1 MAIQMSL
8 ERAKFLIFLFFGANA
23 IIRQI
28 IQPIAGRENSKFN
41 PKNAPG
47 RHNCIL
53 SVILGR
59 LAIIIRLRLSILL
72 AVRSGILILRL
83 GILLA
88 ARSGVLILRLGILLA
103 VRSGVLILRLGIL
116 RLGLLCS
123 ILLGGFHPSSAFGAE
138 YSIIRHI
145 KTAIRAFFRHWH
157 ILLPKYEK
165 IYCLYYKITSSSCQA

>member
-1 MAIQMSL
+1 MILRLGVLLAVRSGV
-8 ERAKFLIFLFFGANA
+8 LILRLGILL
-23 IIRQI
+23 IIRS
-28 IQPIAGRENSKFN
+28 G
-41 PKNAPG
+41 
-47 RHNCIL
+47 IL
-53 SVILGR
+53 I
-59 LAIIIRLRLSILL
+59 LRLSILL

-88 ARSGVLILRLGILLA
+88 
-103 VRSGVLILRLGIL
+103 VRSGILILRLGIL

-145 KTAIRAFFRHWH
+145 KTAIRAFIRLWH